1 MKKAIGIIVLGLFL
15 NSNAFAGWEDNEKIV
30 ACGSSY
36 ENTGDLRTTYY
47 AYNKEYIWYDWS
59 VPQQTFLKSVP
70 VTRYD
75 KKKIKGESSY
85 HRVELYDIGKD
96 GASGFVFPTQ
106 NNLRNCK
113 IIKNLP

>member
-1 MKKAIGIIVLGLFL
+1 MKKLLGIMVLGIGIG
-15 NSNAFAGWEDNEKIV
+15 SNAFAGWKDNINIV

-59 VPQQTFLKSVP
+59 VSQQSFQKSVP
-70 VTRYD
+70 VTHYD
-75 KKKIKGESSY
+75 KKKIKGQSSY

>member
-1 MKKAIGIIVLGLFL
+1 MKKILGIVVLGLL
-15 NSNAFAGWEDNEKIV
+15 LSSNALAGWEDNEKIV

-59 VPQQTFLKSVP
+59 VPRQTFLKSVP

-85 HRVELYDIGKD
+85 HRVELYGS
-96 GASGFVFPTQ
+96 SGFVFPTQ
-106 NNLRNCK
+106 NNLINCK
-113 IIKNLP
+113 EIKNLP

>member
-1 MKKAIGIIVLGLFL
+1 MKKLLGILVLGLVL
-15 NSNAFAGWEDNEKIV
+15 SSNAFAGWKDYINLV
-30 ACGSSY
+30 ACGSSW

-59 VPQQTFLKSVP
+59 LSQQTFLKSVP

-75 KKKIKGESSY
+75 KRKIKGESSY
-85 HRVELYDIGKD
+85 HRVELNNIGKD